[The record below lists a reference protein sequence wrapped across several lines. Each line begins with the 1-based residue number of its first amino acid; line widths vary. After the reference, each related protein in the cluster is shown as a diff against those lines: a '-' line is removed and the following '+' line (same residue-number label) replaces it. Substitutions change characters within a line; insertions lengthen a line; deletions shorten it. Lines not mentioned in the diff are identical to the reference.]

1 MTVDVSVEPS
11 RAWRSGDPGV
21 GPYAG
26 RMRLLGAV
34 AGSPYVYRLMLK
46 WHRLVPPVER
56 LLRRVSRGRLGV
68 LELAGL
74 PSLELTVAGRRSG
87 IPRTVTVQ
95 YVRDGG
101 SLLLVGSNWGLP
113 THPDWAHNLRAT
125 DRARITR
132 DGTTENV
139 AVELLTGAE
148 RQRAWRTILDSWPNF
163 ALAQE
168 RADSR
173 SFQIFALRP
182 TSDGA

>member
-1 MTVDVSVEPS
+1 MTVHTAVEPS
-11 RAWRSGDPGV
+11 RARRSGETGA

-26 RMRLLGAV
+26 RVRLLGAV

-56 LLRRVSRGRLGV
+56 LARRLSRGRYGV

-74 PSLELTVAGRRSG
+74 PSLQLTVAGRRSG
-87 IPRTVTVQ
+87 ILRTVTVQ
-95 YVRDGG
+95 YVRDGD

-113 THPDWAHNLRAT
+113 THPDWTHNLRAT

-148 RQRAWRTILDSWPNF
+148 RQRAWRTILDFWPNY

-168 RADSR
+168 RAGSR